1 MALRVALG
9 QFNAC
14 VGDIAG
20 NMMKMR
26 EFHAQAVRLGADL
39 IVFPEMAVCGYPP
52 EDLLLK
58 NHFYEDSM
66 QAIEQMAKDCP
77 EKATIVGFA
86 EMADNRYFNSLAV
99 LEKGTIKRIYR
110 KMILPNYGVFD
121 EKRYFRSGSGSV
133 TVDINGQAVIL
144 TICEDIW
151 HIEWIDKFV
160 GGIYR
165 KDLIVNI
172 SASPFHVGKIG
183 QRRDVLSRGARY
195 FHCPLA
201 YCNLVGGQ
209 DELVFD
215 GRSMFVDS
223 KGTVICQAKA
233 FEEDLLVADIGST
246 TGSEVHSVDSDT
258 AAIKYTRKQT
268 DAISEVYQALVLG
281 IRDYVH
287 KNGFNKVVI
296 GLSGGIDSSLTAVI
310 AADALGAENVVGVT
324 MPSKFNSPETIR
336 DAAKVAKKLGI
347 EFYAIPIGTVLDE
360 FNSTLKCVEGWSDK
374 GIAYEN
380 LQARIRG
387 TILMALSNNFSYLV
401 ITAGNKSE
409 TAVGYATLYGDTA
422 GGFAVIK
429 DVPKTLVYQLA
440 RYANRVHSRTIIP
453 QSVLRRVPSAEL
465 KAGQKDTDS
474 LPEYDLLDRILKD
487 YIEEDKSA
495 SELVGEGLP
504 AEIVCKVIRMVDCNE
519 YKRRQSPPGVRIT
532 PKAFGKDRRMPITNG
547 YSRFLFSYL
556 TSYRI
561 NPANAATKNTTLNK
575 TSIPQ

>member
-1 MALRVALG
+1 MTLRVALG

-20 NMMKMR
+20 NIVKMR
-26 EFHAQAVRLGADL
+26 EFYAQAIKLGADL
-39 IVFPEMAVCGYPP
+39 VVFPEMAVCGYPP

-58 NHFYEDSM
+58 KHFYESNM
-66 QAIEQMAKDCP
+66 EAIEQMAKDCP
-77 EKATIVGFA
+77 EKVTIVGFA

-99 LEKGTIKRIYR
+99 LEKGTIKRIYQ

-121 EKRYFRSGSGSV
+121 ERRYFRSGSGSV
-133 TVDINGQAVIL
+133 TVNINGQAVIL

-151 HIEWIDKFV
+151 HVEWIDKFV
-160 GGIYR
+160 GEIYR

-172 SASPFHVGKIG
+172 SASPFHVGKMG
-183 QRRDVLSRGARY
+183 QRKDVLSRCAQY
-195 FHCPLA
+195 FHCPIA

-233 FEEDLLVADIGST
+233 FEEDLLIANVDSASDKKI
-246 TGSEVHSVDSDT
+246 HPVDSDT
-258 AAIKYTRKQT
+258 DAIRSTRKR
-268 DAISEVYQALVLG
+268 INILSEVYQALVLG
-281 IRDYVH
+281 VRDYVR

-296 GLSGGIDSSLTAVI
+296 GLSGGIDSSLTALI
-310 AADALGAENVVGVT
+310 AVDTIGAKNVVGVT

-347 EFYAIPIGTVLDE
+347 EFLVIPIGTVLDE
-360 FNSTLKCVEGWSDK
+360 FNSTLRCVEGWSDN

-387 TILMALSNNFSYLV
+387 TILMSLSNNFSYLV
-401 ITAGNKSE
+401 ITTGNKSE

-429 DVPKTLVYQLA
+429 DVPKTMVYQLA
-440 RYANRVHSRTIIP
+440 RYANRIHGLTIIP
-453 QSVLRRVPSAEL
+453 RSIPTRVPSAEL
-465 KAGQKDTDS
+465 KAEQADTDS
-474 LPEYDLLDRILKD
+474 LPEYDLLDRILKG
-487 YIEEDKSA
+487 YIEDDKSA
-495 SELVGEGLP
+495 RELVHEGLP
-504 AEIVCKVIRMVDCNE
+504 EEIVCEVIHMVDCNE
-519 YKRRQSPPGVRIT
+519 YKRRQSPPGIRIT
-532 PKAFGKDRRMPITNG
+532 PKAFGKDRRMPITNP
-547 YSRFLFSYL
+547 YISH
-556 TSYRI
+556 
-561 NPANAATKNTTLNK
+561 
-575 TSIPQ
+575 